1 MSGGETTRGARSQH
15 GDSPPSSSLPAPGV
29 LTVSAAH
36 RAWGLSRENGWTLGA
51 QQVGGWGSPGV
62 RVQHI
67 RCLSPFSSH
76 PTPPTGSAL
85 SPTSLCWSPDPQEPQ
100 NETVFG
106 NGVFKKV
113 ITVTQGREA
122 GVLKRSGHRYTG
134 RDEHVRT
141 QGEDGGLHTSER
153 PPTLGEKHCL
163 FMPLVCGVLLQQ
175 PCKLTQAGTS
185 TLCHGPSERA
195 GHPHCQ

>member
-1 MSGGETTRGARSQH
+1 MFRVEWRQDDPGSTVPAQRQPTQLLAASTGGPHSLGSTRGL
-15 GDSPPSSSLPAPGV
+15 GPDM
-29 LTVSAAH
+29 
-36 RAWGLSRENGWTLGA
+36 RERWTLVA

-62 RVQHI
+62 CVQHV

-85 SPTSLCWSPDPQEPQ
+85 SPKSLCWSPDPQEPQ

-113 ITVTQGREA
+113 ITVTQGCEA
-122 GVLKRSGHRYTG
+122 GVLKRSGHRHTG

-141 QGEDGGLHTSER
+141 QGEDRGLHTSEEAPSTGRKALSVYAPGLWGFVIAAVQTNTGRDLNPVPR
-153 PPTLGEKHCL
+153 PI
-163 FMPLVCGVLLQQ
+163 
-175 PCKLTQAGTS
+175 
-185 TLCHGPSERA
+185 
-195 GHPHCQ
+195 